1 MRRVYNQTALR
12 NQRGRALSMLEAW
25 STKKVTADIEEELS
39 HTQYTERKLKYTLDF
54 ASLIDFG
61 VNVFVRIS
69 DIKDLRHEHGATGAS
84 RASSANS
91 LERERQHQ
99 MKNDPAVLRE
109 VVCRSEFIWPGGAGT
124 TVPMTSSMIAQAR
137 RERGDCRIGLLE
149 RFLPICFSLVPAT
162 GKTSCGCRC
171 VQGWVRRRV

>member
-61 VNVFVRIS
+61 VNAFVRIS
-69 DIKDLRHEHGATGAS
+69 DIKDLRHEHGATGTS

-91 LERERQHQ
+91 
-99 MKNDPAVLRE
+99 
-109 VVCRSEFIWPGGAGT
+109 S
-124 TVPMTSSMIAQAR
+124 
-137 RERGDCRIGLLE
+137 
-149 RFLPICFSLVPAT
+149 
-162 GKTSCGCRC
+162 
-171 VQGWVRRRV
+171 